1 MCRRKTTFPGDLCGA
16 RRAREGGSG
25 ACLCVNSF
33 SIGALSRGPCK
44 PVGDWTG
51 SCTFRGAV
59 TPGGLTCFSVGLS
72 ASAALG
78 GVSRVPGSGTGV
90 REGVWGGKG
99 GLRGSNCGRSAKG
112 RGVTLRGLV
121 GRPEGTVS
129 ICRRAGGAGEGAGG
143 WGAVV
148 TGGQDGE
155 KWRKEYGMWAPG
167 IPSPPASLS
176 LTFLTCK
183 VEEVIKILNRV
194 VE

>member
-1 MCRRKTTFPGDLCGA
+1 MQKENYTSRRPLRGKE
-16 RRAREGGSG
+16 REGGREG
-25 ACLCVNSF
+25 AGLCVNSF
-33 SIGALSRGPCK
+33 SIGAQSRGLCK

-51 SCTFRGAV
+51 SCTFRGAA

-78 GVSRVPGSGTGV
+78 DVSGVPGSGTGV

-99 GLRGSNCGRSAKG
+99 GLQGRSCGSSAKG
-112 RGVTLRGLV
+112 RGVSLRGRV

-129 ICRRAGGAGEGAGG
+129 ICRRTGWAGEGAGG
-143 WGAVV
+143 WEAVV
-148 TGGQDGE
+148 TGGQHGE

-167 IPSPPASLS
+167 IPSLPAGLS

-183 VEEVIKILNRV
+183 VEG
-194 VE
+194 